1 MKELETLLNR
11 RWILKSEDRE
21 LYYKIR
27 DSIGEI
33 RKFATEKMGC
43 QVIEN
48 ALLVKMEKIPAL
60 PETCMGIDAFA
71 SREEYAFLCILLMFL
86 EDRDAQE
93 QFILSQLTEYI
104 AANMQ
109 GEGVDWTLYTSRR
122 RLVKVL
128 RYAAGQGIIRD
139 RRERRRVYGP
149 GDRRSAV

>member
-71 SREEYAFLCILLMFL
+71 WRTGMRRSSLSCLSSPSISRQIC
-86 EDRDAQE
+86 
-93 QFILSQLTEYI
+93 
-104 AANMQ
+104 
-109 GEGVDWTLYTSRR
+109 
-122 RLVKVL
+122 
-128 RYAAGQGIIRD
+128 
-139 RRERRRVYGP
+139 RERAWTGHCIQA
-149 GDRRSAV
+149 GGGW

>member
-1 MKELETLLNR
+1 MKELETLLDR
-11 RWILKSEDRE
+11 RWVLKSEDRE

-60 PETCMGIDAFA
+60 PEACMGISEFT
-71 SREEYAFLCILLMFL
+71 SQEEYAFLCILLMFL

-93 QFILSQLTEYI
+93 LQFPEQIF
-104 AANMQ
+104 
-109 GEGVDWTLYTSRR
+109 
-122 RLVKVL
+122 
-128 RYAAGQGIIRD
+128 
-139 RRERRRVYGP
+139 P
-149 GDRRSAV
+149 

>member
-48 ALLVKMEKIPAL
+48 AL
-60 PETCMGIDAFA
+60 
-71 SREEYAFLCILLMFL
+71 R
-86 EDRDAQE
+86 R
-93 QFILSQLTEYI
+93 
-104 AANMQ
+104 
-109 GEGVDWTLYTSRR
+109 SRR
-122 RLVKVL
+122 CRRHAWELTRLPRGKSMPSCV
-128 RYAAGQGIIRD
+128 
-139 RRERRRVYGP
+139 
-149 GDRRSAV
+149 SC

>member
-48 ALLVKMEKIPAL
+48 ALLVRCRRHAWELTRL
-60 PETCMGIDAFA
+60 PRGKSMPSCV
-71 SREEYAFLCILLMFL
+71 SC
-86 EDRDAQE
+86 
-93 QFILSQLTEYI
+93 
-104 AANMQ
+104 
-109 GEGVDWTLYTSRR
+109 
-122 RLVKVL
+122 
-128 RYAAGQGIIRD
+128 
-139 RRERRRVYGP
+139 
-149 GDRRSAV
+149 

>member
-48 ALLVKMEKIPAL
+48 ALAACKD
-60 PETCMGIDAFA
+60 G
-71 SREEYAFLCILLMFL
+71 
-86 EDRDAQE
+86 EDP
-93 QFILSQLTEYI
+93 
-104 AANMQ
+104 
-109 GEGVDWTLYTSRR
+109 G
-122 RLVKVL
+122 
-128 RYAAGQGIIRD
+128 AAGDMHGN
-139 RRERRRVYGP
+139 
-149 GDRRSAV
+149 

>member
-1 MKELETLLNR
+1 MMKELEMLLNR

-71 SREEYAFLCILLMFL
+71 SKEEYAFLCILLMFL
-86 EDRDAQE
+86 
-93 QFILSQLTEYI
+93 
-104 AANMQ
+104 
-109 GEGVDWTLYTSRR
+109 
-122 RLVKVL
+122 
-128 RYAAGQGIIRD
+128 
-139 RRERRRVYGP
+139 
-149 GDRRSAV
+149 

>member
-11 RWILKSEDRE
+11 RWVLKSEDRE

-71 SREEYAFLCILLMFL
+71 SKEEYAFLCILS
-86 EDRDAQE
+86 
-93 QFILSQLTEYI
+93 I
-104 AANMQ
+104 
-109 GEGVDWTLYTSRR
+109 SRR
-122 RLVKVL
+122 
-128 RYAAGQGIIRD
+128 IC
-139 RRERRRVYGP
+139 RERAWTGHCIQA
-149 GDRRSAV
+149 GGGW